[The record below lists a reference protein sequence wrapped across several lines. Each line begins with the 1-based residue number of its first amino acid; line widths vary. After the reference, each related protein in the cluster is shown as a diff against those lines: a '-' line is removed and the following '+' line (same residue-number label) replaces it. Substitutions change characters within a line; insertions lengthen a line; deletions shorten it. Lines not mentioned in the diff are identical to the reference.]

1 MIRFLFSSFFLVIM
15 LSVNGQQ
22 YISLW
27 PEGKMPNSKGL
38 RIEYKEERQ
47 RILQVDNPGM
57 YAFFTSN
64 EENKHDAVLICPGGG
79 YHHLTYNL
87 GGIQLAKWFNTIG
100 INAFVLIY
108 RLPNSPDLVE
118 REKGPIQDAQ
128 RAMKII
134 RANATAWNID
144 SNKIGIM
151 GTSAGGH
158 LASYLITHYEDFST
172 INDSL
177 DAVNFTPDF
186 SILIS
191 PVISLEDFSHKG
203 TRINL
208 LGESPTATQIYEFSN
223 ENFVDSKT
231 PPTFIVHAQ
240 NDNSVSPK
248 NSMLFFQA
256 MMEKGVVGSLHI
268 FPEGQ
273 HKIGLRNN
281 PGSTDM
287 WTAICEEWL
296 KEINIIQ

>member
-1 MIRFLFSSFFLVIM
+1 MRVSLFIVFFITTPIYC
-15 LSVNGQQ
+15 QQ

-27 PEGKMPNSKGL
+27 PKDKMPNTKNL
-38 RIEYKEERQ
+38 PIKYKEERQ
-47 RILQVDNPGM
+47 RILQVDDPGI

-64 EENKHDAVLICPGGG
+64 EENQHSAVLICPGGG

-108 RLPNSPDLVE
+108 RLPNSPDLID

-134 RANATAWNID
+134 RANAKIWKID
-144 SNKIGIM
+144 TNKIGIM

-158 LASYLITHYEDFST
+158 LASYLITHKEDFSY

-177 DAVNFTPDF
+177 DNINCSPDY
-186 SILIS
+186 SILVS
-191 PVISLEDFSHKG
+191 PVISLKDFSHKG

-208 LGESPTATQIYEFSN
+208 LGEDPSN
-223 ENFVDSKT
+223 EQIQNYSNEDHVTKKT
-231 PPTFIVHAQ
+231 PPTFLVHAQ
-240 NDNSVSPK
+240 DDSSVSPF
-248 NSMLFFQA
+248 NSILFYQA
-256 MMEKGVVGSLHI
+256 MLEHGVEGSLHI
-268 FPEGQ
+268 FPQGQ

-281 PGSTDM
+281 PGSTEL
-287 WTAICEEWL
+287 WTNICEEWL
-296 KEINIIQ
+296 KEIKIIQ